1 MGRRNIAK
9 EIEADFEEVL
19 ELSSHQKTINSL
31 RDELA
36 IAKQEA
42 ELYKEQALKNVRQ
55 SLEASG
61 GKYKIAIKDIKP
73 SQQCRQTF
81 TEAAIFKRA
90 QSLKA
95 EGQLDPVILVPLARE
110 ANKYQLEDGELR
122 WRAAN
127 YLVEQGHSDWEYLD
141 AVIAPIS
148 PSEEEI
154 HRRSLIHHL
163 HSEELNPLDRL
174 EAITREIYWQIDLE
188 INPEEIAKHNGDKLT
203 ASQDK
208 LKKLLRNMH
217 YFFKTNDEAKLK
229 LQLLQQKPTANL
241 QQEIASFELSD
252 IQKKLL
258 HLLLDLQINFQS
270 FVAND
275 LPMTSLTNDLKQG
288 IRVNGLGCHQALAIN
303 KLSAKNLNQT
313 EGLAIKTRAQVLE
326 QVISQHLSVRKT
338 RELVTRVLEQHNS
351 QIAQKPQK
359 SVTKYVNYIT
369 DMEISRLSQE
379 DKAVLIETLEA
390 KLAQLRRGN

>member
-61 GKYKIAIKDIKP
+61 GKYKIAIKEIKP

-95 EGQLDPVILVPLARE
+95 EGQLDPVILVPLARS

-148 PSEEEI
+148 PSDEEI

-188 INPEEIAKHNGDKLT
+188 INPEEIAKHNGDKLI

-217 YFFKTNDEAKLK
+217 YFFKTNDKAKLK
-229 LQLLQQKPTANL
+229 LQLLQQKPDANL
-241 QQEIASFELSD
+241 QQEISSFELSD
-252 IQKKLL
+252 LQKELL
-258 HLLLDLQINFQS
+258 YLLLDLQINFQS

-275 LPMTSLTNDLKQG
+275 LPMTSLTNDLKQS

-313 EGLAIKTRAQVLE
+313 ETKAIKTRAKVLK
-326 QVISQHLSVRKT
+326 QVINQHLSVRKT
-338 RELVTRVLEQHNS
+338 RELVNQVLEQHNS
-351 QIAQKPQK
+351 QIASKQQKP
-359 SVTKYVNYIT
+359 VTKYISYIK
-369 DMEISRLSQE
+369 DMEVGKLSKE
-379 DKAVLIETLEA
+379 DKDALIEALEI
-390 KLAQLRRGN
+390 KLVKLRSI

>member
-1 MGRRNIAK
+1 MGRRNIAQ

-36 IAKQEA
+36 TAKQEA

-55 SLEASG
+55 SLEAEG

-81 TEAAIFKRA
+81 TEEAIFKRA
-90 QSLKA
+90 KSLKA
-95 EGQLDPVILVPLARE
+95 EGQLDPVILVPLPQE
-110 ANKYQLEDGELR
+110 ADKYQLEDGELR

-148 PSEEEI
+148 PSDEEI

-188 INPEEIAKHNGDKLT
+188 INPEEIAKHNGDKLI

-217 YFFKTNDEAKLK
+217 YFFKTNDKAKLK
-229 LQLLQQKPTANL
+229 LQLLQQKPDANL
-241 QQEIASFELSD
+241 QQEISSFELSD
-252 IQKKLL
+252 LQKELL
-258 HLLLDLQINFQS
+258 YLLLDLQINFQS

-275 LPMTSLTNDLKQG
+275 LPMTSLTNDLKQS

-313 EGLAIKTRAQVLE
+313 ETKAIKTRAKVLK
-326 QVISQHLSVRKT
+326 QVINQHLSVRKT
-338 RELVTRVLEQHNS
+338 RELVNQVLEQHNS
-351 QIAQKPQK
+351 QIASKQQKP
-359 SVTKYVNYIT
+359 VTKYISYIK
-369 DMEISRLSQE
+369 DMEVGKLSKE
-379 DKAVLIETLEA
+379 DKDALIEALEI
-390 KLAQLRRGN
+390 KLVKLRSI

>member
-1 MGRRNIAK
+1 MGRRNVAK

-31 RDELA
+31 REDLA
-36 IAKQEA
+36 AAKHEV
-42 ELYKEQALKNVRQ
+42 ESYKEQALKNVRQ
-55 SLEASG
+55 SLEESG
-61 GKYKIAIKDIKP
+61 GKYKVAIKDIRP
-73 SQQCRQTF
+73 SKQCRQTF
-81 TEAAIFKRA
+81 TESAILKRS
-90 QSLKA
+90 QSLHSK
-95 EGQLDPVILVPLARE
+95 GQLDPVILVPLAEE
-110 ANKYQLEDGELR
+110 ADKYQLEDGELR

-127 YLVEQGHSDWEYLD
+127 YLVQEGHSDWEYLD
-141 AVIAPIS
+141 AVIAPLS
-148 PSEEEI
+148 PREEDI

-229 LQLLQQKPTANL
+229 LQQLQQKPTANL
-241 QQEIASFELSD
+241 QQEIASFELSN
-252 IQKKLL
+252 IQKELL
-258 HLLLDLQINFQS
+258 YLLLDLQINFQS

-275 LPMTSLTNDLKQG
+275 LPMTSLTNDLKKG
-288 IRVNGLGCHQALAIN
+288 IRINGLGCHQALAIN

-313 EGLAIKTRAQVLE
+313 EAKAIKTRAKVLR
-326 QVISQHLSVRKT
+326 QVINQHLSVRKT
-338 RELVTRVLEQHNS
+338 RELVTQVLEQHNS
-351 QIAQKPQK
+351 QIAQKQQK
-359 SVTKYVNYIT
+359 PVTKYISYIK
-369 DMEISRLSQE
+369 DMEVSELSPE
-379 DKAVLIETLEA
+379 DKVTLIEALEA
-390 KLAQLRRGN
+390 KLAKLRIN

>member
-31 RDELA
+31 REELA
-36 IAKQEA
+36 VAKQEA

-55 SLEASG
+55 SLEAEG

-81 TEAAIFKRA
+81 TESAIFKRS
-90 QSLKA
+90 QSLLS
-95 EGQLDPVILVPLARE
+95 EGQLDPIILVPLAQE

-127 YLVEQGHSDWEYLD
+127 YLVEQGHSEWEYLD

-148 PSEEEI
+148 PSDEEI

-188 INPEEIAKHNGDKLT
+188 INPEEIAKHNGDRWI

-217 YFFKTNDEAKLK
+217 YFFKTNAQAKLK
-229 LQLLQQKPTANL
+229 LQQLQRKPTSYI
-241 QQEIASFELSD
+241 QQELTSF
-252 IQKKLL
+252 
-258 HLLLDLQINFQS
+258 
-270 FVAND
+270 
-275 LPMTSLTNDLKQG
+275 
-288 IRVNGLGCHQALAIN
+288 
-303 KLSAKNLNQT
+303 
-313 EGLAIKTRAQVLE
+313 
-326 QVISQHLSVRKT
+326 
-338 RELVTRVLEQHNS
+338 
-351 QIAQKPQK
+351 
-359 SVTKYVNYIT
+359 
-369 DMEISRLSQE
+369 
-379 DKAVLIETLEA
+379 
-390 KLAQLRRGN
+390 